1 MKTQNMVLWPSMPH
15 NTKDKSSTDTNV
27 KYICEPEDYTEEL
40 SQKTIKKENE
50 LKLGK
55 KNL

>member
-1 MKTQNMVLWPSMPH
+1 MVLWPSMPH

>member
-1 MKTQNMVLWPSMPH
+1 MPH

-40 SQKTIKKENE
+40 S
-50 LKLGK
+50 
-55 KNL
+55 